1 MKIAI
6 CDDNLECIRDI
17 KCFFDSQDNSEYAC
31 DEYKSGESLLEI
43 LSDNP
48 LMYDI
53 IFLDMEMTGI
63 DGIETGK
70 LIREKND
77 DVVIIFVTAYEQYM
91 KKSFE
96 CRPFRFLT
104 KPLNE
109 KELELSFRDAEK
121 YLAKRKRICTLTDKR
136 NTIRLLYDN
145 ILYCECNGHWIIIHT
160 KDEEIKLF
168 MSMKELIAYFDNT
181 SIYRVHKSFAVNFK
195 YIQTIKD
202 NRILLNEKRVELPLG
217 RAYKETVYNQYTEYF
232 ERSLYI

>member
-1 MKIAI
+1 MDK
-6 CDDNLECIRDI
+6 NLEMMLEYQKLDI
-17 KCFFDSQDNSEYAC
+17 QLKRLLDTLEKSDASKKMEQARSEFNSAKKTVLDS
-31 DEYKSGESLLEI
+31 
-43 LSDNP
+43 
-48 LMYDI
+48 
-53 IFLDMEMTGI
+53 
-63 DGIETGK
+63 
-70 LIREKND
+70 EKEAEG
-77 DVVIIFVTAYEQYM
+77 VVTAYEQYM

-136 NTIRLLYDN
+136 NTIRLLYDS